1 MMGGEIWITSEPG
14 KGSCFAF
21 KIPVEKGR
29 TRKENILSPAIN
41 LKDLRILAVDD
52 APEVRDYFL
61 DFAKSAGL
69 RCETASSGI
78 QACKMLDEQGDT
90 PFNVIFV
97 DWRMPEM
104 DGIELTRRIKKR
116 FGSQIV
122 VIMISAAEWDEIE
135 TEAHEAGVN
144 GFIPKPLFPSLIV
157 NTINECFGIRKE
169 NANMAEVRNYSRLLV
184 GKHILLAEDIEI
196 NREIAITLLEE
207 TGVRISC
214 AGNGIEAIA
223 AFSAAPSTFDMILMD
238 IHMPQMDGFEATR
251 QIRALNIPEAETI
264 PILAM
269 TANVFRED
277 IEKCLAAGMNDHIG
291 KPIDLEE
298 IITKMRKHFSPA
310 IA

>member
-1 MMGGEIWITSEPG
+1 
-14 KGSCFAF
+14 
-21 KIPVEKGR
+21 
-29 TRKENILSPAIN
+29 
-41 LKDLRILAVDD
+41 
-52 APEVRDYFL
+52 
-61 DFAKSAGL
+61 
-69 RCETASSGI
+69 
-78 QACKMLDEQGDT
+78 MLDEQGDA
-90 PFNVIFV
+90 PFNVIFA

-116 FGSQIV
+116 FGSHIV

-135 TEAHEAGVN
+135 AEAHEAGVD

-169 NANMAEVRNYSRLLV
+169 GANMAEVRSYAQLFA

-214 AGNGIEAIA
+214 AGNGIEAIK
-223 AFSAAPSTFDMILMD
+223 AFSAAPSTYDMILMD

-251 QIRALNIPEAETI
+251 QIRALDIPEAATI

-291 KPIDLEE
+291 KPIDIEE
-298 IITKMRKHFSPA
+298 IVTKMRKHFA
-310 IA
+310 NLV